1 MPTATSTL
9 PDEVVVHVPEHS
21 ARQAGIARGLNIVP
35 GMDDDGWEVAEP
47 VQLSDGSVVR
57 LLKDGEALRA
67 WHDAVKAARQSIFI
81 ETYIFA
87 DDQTGKAFCDVLVS
101 KAREGVHVYLL
112 YDSFGSKAT
121 PYEFF
126 HQMERAGVHVREFHP
141 IAPWRCNF
149 SWRPFNRD
157 HRKLTIIDGQVA
169 GLGGLNIAN
178 EYGGSWIIGH
188 TPELDNLWRDC
199 GIGIEGPAVEAL
211 ASSFIRTWSY
221 VSRGGRFNRALLNHN
236 LDGSEGPVGV
246 LSAVPSLASQMSYM
260 LGNLLQHAKR
270 SICLTSAYFAP
281 SDDLVEVLCRA
292 ARRKVKVRLMLPTKT
307 DSLTMVT
314 AARSFYA
321 QLLSAG
327 VEVHERQHAKLHAKT
342 VVIDEEI
349 SVLGS
354 TNFDYRS
361 IDYNCELAVVIRSRL
376 FAAQMLRLFEH
387 DVSFSRCID
396 PKVWR
401 RRPHRDRL
409 IQWMVNRSRY
419 LL

>member
-1 MPTATSTL
+1 MPLATSTL
-9 PDEVVVHVPEHS
+9 PDEVVVRVPEPT
-21 ARQAGIARGLNIVP
+21 AREAGIARGINIAP
-35 GMDDDGWEVAEP
+35 GMDDDGWKVAEP
-47 VQLSDGSVVR
+47 VSLSDGTTVR

-67 WHDAVKAARQSIFI
+67 WYDALKAARQSIFI

-87 DDQTGKAFCDVLVS
+87 DDQTGQAFRDVLIT

-112 YDSFGSKAT
+112 YDSFGSYKT
-121 PYEFF
+121 SRQFF
-126 HQMERAGVHVREFHP
+126 DQMVHAGVHVREFHP
-141 IAPWRCNF
+141 MAPWRCNF
-149 SWRPFNRD
+149 SWRPFNRN

-178 EYGGSWIIGH
+178 EYGGSWITGR
-188 TPELDNLWRDC
+188 TLDLDNLWRDC
-199 GIGIEGPAVEAL
+199 GIGMEGPAVEAL
-211 ASSFIRTWSY
+211 ASSFTRTWSY
-221 VSRGGRFNRALLNHN
+221 VSRGGRFNRALLEHN
-236 LDGSEGPVGV
+236 LDGREGPIGV
-246 LSAVPSLASQMSYM
+246 LSAVPSLASQMSHM
-260 LGNLLQHAKR
+260 LGNLLRQAKR

-281 SDDLVEVLCRA
+281 SDDLVEALCRA
-292 ARRKVKVRLMLPTKT
+292 AMRNVKVRLMLPAKT

-321 QLLSAG
+321 QLLAAG

-342 VVIDEEI
+342 LVIDEEI

-361 IDYNCELAVVIRSRL
+361 IDYNCELAVVIRSRP
-376 FAAQMLRLFEH
+376 FAAQMRRLFEH
-387 DVSFSRCID
+387 DIGHATCID
-396 PKVWR
+396 PKIWR
-401 RRPHRDRL
+401 HRPRRDRL